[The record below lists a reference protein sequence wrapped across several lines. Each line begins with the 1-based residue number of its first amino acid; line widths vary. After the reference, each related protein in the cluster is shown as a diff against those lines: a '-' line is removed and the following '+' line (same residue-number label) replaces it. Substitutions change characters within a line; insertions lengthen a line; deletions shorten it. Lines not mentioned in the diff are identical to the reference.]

1 MTIID
6 SKCTICGFMEDTP
19 NHEIGCGA
27 HVHDELCTATLMTRS
42 DGSRFYLGEC
52 ICELAQD
59 ARELQDQRW
68 KVWALN
74 VTTRLPADEAITTI
88 RDRARS
94 APQMSAE
101 DIRWATNLPL
111 PQ

>member
-6 SKCTICGFMEDTP
+6 FKCTICGFMVDTP

-27 HVHDELCTATLMTRS
+27 HEHDELCTATLMTRD
-42 DGSRFYLGEC
+42 DGTRFYLGEC

-68 KVWALN
+68 KVWVLN
-74 VTTRLPADEAITTI
+74 VTRYLPADEAISI
-88 RDRARS
+88 MQRRARD
-94 APQMSAE
+94 APQMSKE
-101 DIRWATNLPL
+101 DIIWATGLHRS
-111 PQ
+111 Q